1 MEAGGRR
8 GWPDQVCEKTYL
20 DDEDDDEAYIDDNEE
35 GPEEPVRVEYAANLQ
50 NESHADG
57 QKDLMSGVGDI
68 TVTELVNL
76 EYRLVS
82 QTEED

>member
-1 MEAGGRR
+1 M
-8 GWPDQVCEKTYL
+8 
-20 DDEDDDEAYIDDNEE
+20 
-35 GPEEPVRVEYAANLQ
+35 RVEYAANLQ

-76 EYRLVS
+76 ENRLVS
-82 QTEED
+82 QTETERPAPLP